1 VCRNRLGVSMRKENQ
16 TTAILEGERLSY
28 QRDGQ
33 HYHLRVGTSAWYGW
47 LQTAT
52 RFRVRSP
59 SGTFTVRRE
68 QSGHKRGD
76 WYWRAYRKRGGRL
89 QRVYLGK
96 TEELTLDRLQA
107 VAARLSEQDPADQ
120 AEPEPIRH
128 APHPATALSHPPD
141 GRASPLPRP
150 LTPLLGREREVA
162 AATTLLARPEVRL
175 LTLTGTGGVGK
186 TRLALAIASE
196 VEGTFADGACFVSL
210 APIADAELVLPTMV
224 QALGLQSSSR
234 APLELLQA
242 ALVEQHL
249 LLVLDNFEQVAAAAP
264 LLVDLLAVCSRVKL
278 LVTSR
283 EVLRV
288 RGEHECAVLPL
299 ALPDL
304 QHLPDGEALPRYGAV
319 ALFLERAQAV
329 NPLFEL
335 TSETAPLI
343 AAICVRLDGLPL
355 ALELAAARLKLL
367 SLPALLERLSHR
379 LAVLTGGPRDL
390 PARQRTLRATLVWSY
405 DLLSPAE
412 QQLFRLCSVF
422 GRGCQLQAVEAV
434 AARLLGESVQVL
446 DGVTSLLDKH
456 LLQRSEQDTSSSRLL
471 MLETIR
477 EYGLEAASALGELE
491 AARRA
496 HATYYLALAEETESH
511 VFTREQQQWL
521 ARMEQEHDNVRAA
534 LAWSI
539 ERGEDRERREIAWR
553 LAGALQ
559 LFWVV
564 FGYVRE
570 GRRFVARVLEQ
581 SEGITAPVRAKA
593 LNGAGWLA
601 MWQSEYARAEGLC
614 QESLELYRELHDAR
628 GMGLALYRLGWI
640 ASMRDNYARASIL
653 LEESLACYRAVG
665 DQTRLA
671 FSLVALAFTALR
683 HPDQSESPRVRA
695 QLEESLALF
704 RQERYPIAWSLYGLG
719 LWHFQQGDPA
729 TARAQLEE
737 SLVLFREERLRLYIS
752 YSLYQL
758 GRVAA
763 RLRDLPAASAYYQ
776 ESLALFQE
784 LDDQPSL
791 AACLEGWAGVVARQ
805 EDASWAARLWGTAE
819 VLRAAG
825 GPSDLFN
832 LPATPEEQ
840 ADQERMR
847 AVVRAQLGEQ
857 AYTQALSEGRAMT
870 PAQALVAQRRPVLSR
885 GPNAPGS
892 RDRQPMPS
900 LSALDDLTEREVEVL
915 RLVAQGLSDAQV
927 AQILVV
933 SPRTVNAHL
942 RSIYSKLGITSRHA
956 AALFALQHQLL

>member
-1 VCRNRLGVSMRKENQ
+1 MRKENQ

-683 HPDQSESPRVRA
+683 HPDQSESLGCARSSRRA
-695 QLEESLALF
+695 WRSSDRSATRSPGRSMAWGCGTSSRAIPPPPARSSRRAWCSSGRSGCGSTLAIRSINWEGSRRGSGTF
-704 RQERYPIAWSLYGLG
+704 RQPLPITRRAWPCFRSWTTSRASPPVWRAGPAWSHGKRTPPG
-719 LWHFQQGDPA
+719 QHGCGGQRRCSAQPADPLISS
-729 TARAQLEE
+729 T
-737 SLVLFREERLRLYIS
+737 SLPRLRS
-752 YSLYQL
+752 RPTRS
-758 GRVAA
+758 GCE
-763 RLRDLPAASAYYQ
+763 PSSA
-776 ESLALFQE
+776 
-784 LDDQPSL
+784 PS
-791 AACLEGWAGVVARQ
+791 
-805 EDASWAARLWGTAE
+805 S
-819 VLRAAG
+819 
-825 GPSDLFN
+825 
-832 LPATPEEQ
+832 
-840 ADQERMR
+840 
-847 AVVRAQLGEQ
+847 
-857 AYTQALSEGRAMT
+857 
-870 PAQALVAQRRPVLSR
+870 
-885 GPNAPGS
+885 GS
-892 RDRQPMPS
+892 RPIPRLCPRG
-900 LSALDDLTEREVEVL
+900 ER
-915 RLVAQGLSDAQV
+915 
-927 AQILVV
+927 
-933 SPRTVNAHL
+933 
-942 RSIYSKLGITSRHA
+942 
-956 AALFALQHQLL
+956 

>member
-1 VCRNRLGVSMRKENQ
+1 MRKENQ
-16 TTAILEGERLSY
+16 TTAILEGERLYY
-28 QRDGQ
+28 QRDGE

-52 RFRVRSP
+52 RFLVRSP

-89 QRVYLGK
+89 HRVYLGK
-96 TEELTLDRLQA
+96 TEELTLDHLHA
-107 VAARLSEQDPADQ
+107 VAARLSEQGTADQ

-128 APHPATALSHPPD
+128 ALHPATALSHPPD
-141 GRASPLPRP
+141 GRASTLPRP
-150 LTPLLGREREVA
+150 LTSLIGREREVA

-196 VEGTFADGACFVSL
+196 VVGNFADGACLVSL

-234 APLELLQA
+234 TPLELLQA
-242 ALVEQHL
+242 ALVEQQL

-283 EVLRV
+283 EVLHV

-304 QHLPDGEALPRYGAV
+304 QHLPDGETLARYGAV

-329 NPLFEL
+329 NPRFEL

-405 DLLSPAE
+405 DLLSPEE
-412 QQLFRLCSVF
+412 QRLFRLCSVF
-422 GRGCQLQAVEAV
+422 VRGCQLQAVEALS
-434 AARLLGESVQVL
+434 AALGGESVQVL

-456 LLQRSEQDTSSSRLL
+456 LLQLSDQGSSGPRIL

-477 EYGLEAASALGELE
+477 EYALEAASALGELA

-521 ARMEQEHDNVRAA
+521 GRMEQEHDNVRAA
-534 LAWSI
+534 LAWSV

-570 GRRFVARVLEQ
+570 GRRFVERVLE
-581 SEGITAPVRAKA
+581 SDEGITAPVRAKA

-601 MWQSEYARAEGLC
+601 MWQGEYARAEGLC

-628 GMGLALYRLGWI
+628 RMGLALYRLGWI
-640 ASMRDNYARASIL
+640 ASMRDNYARASTV

-704 RQERYPIAWSLYGLG
+704 RA
-719 LWHFQQGDPA
+719 A
-729 TARAQLEE
+729 
-737 SLVLFREERLRLYIS
+737 RLRLYIS
-752 YSLYQL
+752 YVLYQL
-758 GRVAA
+758 GRVTA
-763 RLRDLPAASAYYQ
+763 RLGDLPAAYAYYQ

-784 LDDQPSL
+784 LDDQGSL
-791 AACLEGWAGVVARQ
+791 AACLEGWGAVVARQ
-805 EDASWAARLWGTAE
+805 GDAAWAARLWGKAE
-819 VLRAAG
+819 MLRAAG

-832 LPATPEEQ
+832 LPATPE
-840 ADQERMR
+840 DQERMR

-857 AYTQALSEGRAMT
+857 AYAQALAEGRAIT

-892 RDRQPMPS
+892 RDRQSMPS

-915 RLVAQGLSDAQV
+915 RLVARGLSDAQV
-927 AQILVV
+927 AQILVI

-942 RSIYSKLGITSRHA
+942 RTIYSKLGITSRHA
-956 AALFALQHQLL
+956 ATRFALQHQLL

>member
-1 VCRNRLGVSMRKENQ
+1 MRKENQ
-16 TTAILEGERLSY
+16 TTAILEGERLYY
-28 QRDGQ
+28 QRDGE

-52 RFRVRSP
+52 RFLVRSP

-89 QRVYLGK
+89 HRVYLGK
-96 TEELTLDRLQA
+96 TEELTLDHLHA
-107 VAARLSEQDPADQ
+107 VAARLSEQGTADQ

-128 APHPATALSHPPD
+128 ALHPATALSHPPD
-141 GRASPLPRP
+141 GRASTLPRP
-150 LTPLLGREREVA
+150 LTSLIGREREVA

-196 VEGTFADGACFVSL
+196 VVGNFADGACLVSL

-234 APLELLQA
+234 TPLELLQA
-242 ALVEQHL
+242 ALVEQQL

-283 EVLRV
+283 EVLHV

-304 QHLPDGEALPRYGAV
+304 QHLPDGETLARYGAV

-329 NPLFEL
+329 NPRFEL

-405 DLLSPAE
+405 DLLSPEE
-412 QQLFRLCSVF
+412 QRLFRLCSVF
-422 GRGCQLQAVEAV
+422 VRGCQLQAVEALS
-434 AARLLGESVQVL
+434 AALGGESVQVL

-456 LLQRSEQDTSSSRLL
+456 LLQLSDQGSSGPRIL

-477 EYGLEAASALGELE
+477 EYALEAASALGELA

-521 ARMEQEHDNVRAA
+521 GRMEQEHDNVRAA
-534 LAWSI
+534 LAWSV

-570 GRRFVARVLEQ
+570 GRRFVERVLE
-581 SEGITAPVRAKA
+581 SDEGITAPVRAKA

-601 MWQSEYARAEGLC
+601 MWQGEYARAEGLC

-640 ASMRDNYARASIL
+640 ASMRDNYARASTV

-704 RQERYPIAWSLYGLG
+704 RA
-719 LWHFQQGDPA
+719 A
-729 TARAQLEE
+729 
-737 SLVLFREERLRLYIS
+737 RLRLYIS
-752 YSLYQL
+752 YVLYQL
-758 GRVAA
+758 GRVTA
-763 RLRDLPAASAYYQ
+763 RLGDLPAAYAYYQ

-784 LDDQPSL
+784 LDDQGSL
-791 AACLEGWAGVVARQ
+791 AACLEGWGAVVARQ
-805 EDASWAARLWGTAE
+805 GDAAWAARLWGKAE
-819 VLRAAG
+819 MLRAAG

-857 AYTQALSEGRAMT
+857 AYAQALAEGRAIT

-892 RDRQPMPS
+892 RDRQSMPS

-915 RLVAQGLSDAQV
+915 RLVARGLSDAQV
-927 AQILVV
+927 AQILVI

-942 RSIYSKLGITSRHA
+942 RTIYSKLGITSRHA
-956 AALFALQHQLL
+956 ATRFALQHQLL